1 MSSAIYNPGKNGTE
15 LEVAERLSIAID
27 VAHAITYLH
36 SYTGSTS
43 CLLTTRSILLDAN
56 PLSLYFSFKE

>member
-1 MSSAIYNPGKNGTE
+1 MSSAISCAGRNGTE

-36 SYTGSTS
+36 SYTGKR
-43 CLLTTRSILLDAN
+43 LMFGDIKE
-56 PLSLYFSFKE
+56 YFI